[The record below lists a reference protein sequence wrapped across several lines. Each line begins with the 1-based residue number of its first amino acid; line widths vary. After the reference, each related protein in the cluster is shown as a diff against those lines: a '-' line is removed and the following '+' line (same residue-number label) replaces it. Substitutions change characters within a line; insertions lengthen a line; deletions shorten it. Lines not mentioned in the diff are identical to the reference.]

1 MFKHTLTIRRRVF
14 DHFVGLM
21 LKELIQLQIQKA
33 YKHTYLFSIAHQMHL
48 RT

>member
-33 YKHTYLFSIAHQMHL
+33 YKQAHTYFL
-48 RT
+48 

>member
-21 LKELIQLQIQKA
+21 LKELIQLRIQKA
-33 YKHTYLFSIAHQMHL
+33 YKQAHTYFL
-48 RT
+48 